1 MIVDTRLVDR
11 RRAASGRSQLCSDAA
26 VTLSTP
32 ARETSPGTM
41 ATAVRALLVGGFIY
55 LFLIGVSALEQGIEV
70 MGQDTRSSCSPQCRI
85 PSPV

>member
-1 MIVDTRLVDR
+1 
-11 RRAASGRSQLCSDAA
+11 
-26 VTLSTP
+26 
-32 ARETSPGTM
+32 M